1 MCRGN
6 FYLYRI
12 YSYILRFCKISSDQ
26 NNNGRS
32 LCNRI
37 LNLSGVLIFLVRMI
51 DKYGEEIFR
60 ELEEEKQ
67 NKEEKEA
74 AVF

>member
-1 MCRGN
+1 MWFSG
-6 FYLYRI
+6 
-12 YSYILRFCKISSDQ
+12 RFCKISSDQ

-37 LNLSGVLIFLVRMI
+37 LNLSGVLIFWYGMI
-51 DKYGEEIFR
+51 DKYGEEVLR

-74 AVF
+74 AVS

>member
-1 MCRGN
+1 MCQFTIN
-6 FYLYRI
+6 FYSMWFYG
-12 YSYILRFCKISSDQ
+12 RFCKISSDQ

-37 LNLSGVLIFLVRMI
+37 LNLSGVFIFLVRMI
-51 DKYGEEIFR
+51 DKYGEEIFW